1 MLTVFVLY
9 HKNIIK
15 AMKANFLYKDLSIKE
30 HNGRRYVLDILRRKY
45 IALTPEEWVRQ
56 SFIRFVVEKKNY
68 PQALLANEIS
78 LNLGNKK
85 LRADSV
91 LYDKMLK
98 PRMIIEY
105 KAPKISITQRV
116 FDQIFSYN
124 ILLSVPYIIV
134 TNGIEIYV
142 CKLDEKEKKYM
153 FLDDIPS
160 YEEL

>member
-1 MLTVFVLY
+1 
-9 HKNIIK
+9 
-15 AMKANFLYKDLSIKE
+15 MKANFLYKDLSIKE

-78 LNLGNKK
+78 LSLGNKK

-142 CKLDEKEKKYM
+142 CKLNEKEKKYM
-153 FLDDIPS
+153 FLDDIPY

>member
-1 MLTVFVLY
+1 
-9 HKNIIK
+9 
-15 AMKANFLYKDLSIKE
+15 MKANFLYKDLSIKE

>member
-1 MLTVFVLY
+1 
-9 HKNIIK
+9 
-15 AMKANFLYKDLSIKE
+15 MKANFLYKDLSIKE

-78 LNLGNKK
+78 LILGNKK

-142 CKLDEKEKKYM
+142 CKLNEKEKRYM
-153 FLDDIPS
+153 FLDDIPY

>member
-1 MLTVFVLY
+1 
-9 HKNIIK
+9 
-15 AMKANFLYKDLSIKE
+15 MKANFLYKDLSIKE

-56 SFIRFVVEKKNY
+56 SFIRFVGEKKNY

-78 LNLGNKK
+78 LSLGNKK
-85 LRADSV
+85 FRADSV

-142 CKLDEKEKKYM
+142 CKLNEKEKRYM
-153 FLDDIPS
+153 FLDDIPY

>member
-1 MLTVFVLY
+1 
-9 HKNIIK
+9 
-15 AMKANFLYKDLSIKE
+15 MKANFLYKDLSIKE
-30 HNGRRYVLDILRRKY
+30 HNGRRYVLDILRWKY

-78 LNLGNKK
+78 LSLGNKK

-142 CKLDEKEKKYM
+142 CKLNEKEKRYM
-153 FLDDIPS
+153 FLDDIPY

>member
-1 MLTVFVLY
+1 
-9 HKNIIK
+9 
-15 AMKANFLYKDLSIKE
+15 MKANFLYKDLSIKE

-153 FLDDIPS
+153 FLDDIPVS
-160 YEEL
+160 YTHLTLPTTPYV

>member
-1 MLTVFVLY
+1 
-9 HKNIIK
+9 
-15 AMKANFLYKDLSIKE
+15 MKANFLYKDLSIKE

-105 KAPKISITQRV
+105 KAPKISITQRI

>member
-1 MLTVFVLY
+1 
-9 HKNIIK
+9 
-15 AMKANFLYKDLSIKE
+15 MKANFLYKDLSIKE

-78 LNLGNKK
+78 LILGNKK

>member
-1 MLTVFVLY
+1 
-9 HKNIIK
+9 
-15 AMKANFLYKDLSIKE
+15 MKANFLYKDLSIKE

-78 LNLGNKK
+78 LSLGNKK

-142 CKLDEKEKKYM
+142 CKLNEKEKRYM
-153 FLDDIPS
+153 FLDDIPY

>member
-1 MLTVFVLY
+1 
-9 HKNIIK
+9 
-15 AMKANFLYKDLSIKE
+15 MKANFLYKDLSIKE

-78 LNLGNKK
+78 LSLGNKK

>member
-1 MLTVFVLY
+1 
-9 HKNIIK
+9 
-15 AMKANFLYKDLSIKE
+15 MKANFLYKDLSIKE

-78 LNLGNKK
+78 LSLGNKK

-142 CKLDEKEKKYM
+142 CKLDEKEKRYM
-153 FLDDIPS
+153 FLDDIPY

>member
-1 MLTVFVLY
+1 
-9 HKNIIK
+9 
-15 AMKANFLYKDLSIKE
+15 MKANFLYKDLSIKE

-153 FLDDIPS
+153 FLDDIPY

>member
-1 MLTVFVLY
+1 
-9 HKNIIK
+9 
-15 AMKANFLYKDLSIKE
+15 MKANFLYKDLSIKE
-30 HNGRRYVLDILRRKY
+30 HNGRRYVLDILRWKY

-78 LNLGNKK
+78 LSLGNKK

-142 CKLDEKEKKYM
+142 CKLNEKEKRYM

>member
-1 MLTVFVLY
+1 
-9 HKNIIK
+9 
-15 AMKANFLYKDLSIKE
+15 MKANFLYKDLSIKE

-78 LNLGNKK
+78 LSLGNKK

-153 FLDDIPS
+153 FLDDIPY

>member
-1 MLTVFVLY
+1 
-9 HKNIIK
+9 
-15 AMKANFLYKDLSIKE
+15 MKANFLYKDLSIKE

-78 LNLGNKK
+78 LSLGNKK

-98 PRMIIEY
+98 PRMIIE
-105 KAPKISITQRV
+105 
-116 FDQIFSYN
+116 
-124 ILLSVPYIIV
+124 LSLIHI
-134 TNGIEIYV
+134 
-142 CKLDEKEKKYM
+142 
-153 FLDDIPS
+153 
-160 YEEL
+160 

>member
-1 MLTVFVLY
+1 
-9 HKNIIK
+9 
-15 AMKANFLYKDLSIKE
+15 MKANFLYKDLSIKE

-142 CKLDEKEKKYM
+142 CKLDEKEKRYM
-153 FLDDIPS
+153 FLDDMPS

>member
-1 MLTVFVLY
+1 
-9 HKNIIK
+9 
-15 AMKANFLYKDLSIKE
+15 MKANFLYKDLSIKE

-78 LNLGNKK
+78 LSLGNKK

-142 CKLDEKEKKYM
+142 CKLNEKEKKYM

>member
-1 MLTVFVLY
+1 
-9 HKNIIK
+9 
-15 AMKANFLYKDLSIKE
+15 MKANFLYKDLSIKE

-78 LNLGNKK
+78 LSLGNKK

-142 CKLDEKEKKYM
+142 CKLDEKEKRYM

>member
-1 MLTVFVLY
+1 
-9 HKNIIK
+9 
-15 AMKANFLYKDLSIKE
+15 MKANFLYKDLSIKE

-142 CKLDEKEKKYM
+142 CKLNEKEKRYM

>member
-1 MLTVFVLY
+1 
-9 HKNIIK
+9 
-15 AMKANFLYKDLSIKE
+15 MKANFLYKDLSIKE

-142 CKLDEKEKKYM
+142 CKLDEKEKRYM
-153 FLDDIPS
+153 FLDDIPY

>member
-1 MLTVFVLY
+1 
-9 HKNIIK
+9 
-15 AMKANFLYKDLSIKE
+15 MKANFLYKDLSIKE

-134 TNGIEIYV
+134 TNGIEIYI

>member
-1 MLTVFVLY
+1 
-9 HKNIIK
+9 
-15 AMKANFLYKDLSIKE
+15 MKANFLYKDLSIKE

-78 LNLGNKK
+78 LSLGNKK

-142 CKLDEKEKKYM
+142 CKLNEKEKRYM

>member
-1 MLTVFVLY
+1 
-9 HKNIIK
+9 
-15 AMKANFLYKDLSIKE
+15 MKANFLYKDLSIKE

-45 IALTPEEWVRQ
+45 IALTLEEWVRQ

-78 LNLGNKK
+78 LSLGNKK

-142 CKLDEKEKKYM
+142 CKLNEKEKRYM

>member
-1 MLTVFVLY
+1 
-9 HKNIIK
+9 
-15 AMKANFLYKDLSIKE
+15 MKANFLYKDLSIKE

-142 CKLDEKEKKYM
+142 CKLDEKEKRYM

>member
-1 MLTVFVLY
+1 
-9 HKNIIK
+9 
-15 AMKANFLYKDLSIKE
+15 MKSNFLYKDLSIKE

-78 LNLGNKK
+78 LSLGNKK

-142 CKLDEKEKKYM
+142 CKLNEKEKRYM
-153 FLDDIPS
+153 FLDDIPY

>member
-1 MLTVFVLY
+1 
-9 HKNIIK
+9 
-15 AMKANFLYKDLSIKE
+15 MKANFLYKALSIKE

-142 CKLDEKEKKYM
+142 CKLNEKEKRYM
-153 FLDDIPS
+153 FLDDIPY

>member
-1 MLTVFVLY
+1 
-9 HKNIIK
+9 
-15 AMKANFLYKDLSIKE
+15 MKANFLYKDLSIKE

-142 CKLDEKEKKYM
+142 CKLNEKEKRYM
-153 FLDDIPS
+153 FLDDIPY

>member
-1 MLTVFVLY
+1 
-9 HKNIIK
+9 
-15 AMKANFLYKDLSIKE
+15 MKANFLYKDLSIKE
-30 HNGRRYVLDILRRKY
+30 HNGQRYVLDILRRKY

-78 LNLGNKK
+78 LSLGNKK

-142 CKLDEKEKKYM
+142 CKLNEKEKRYM
-153 FLDDIPS
+153 FLDDIPY